1 MKTRNIS
8 IAGLLFSSISAILGS
23 GWLFAAS
30 QTASYAGPAA
40 MLSWIIGALL
50 IMIIAF
56 VFAEICTMIPVTGS
70 STRIPH
76 ITHGTLVSFI
86 FAWII
91 WLSYLTLAPTEVQ
104 AIIQYLAVF
113 FPTLINASSGG
124 LSASGFGFAAILLLL
139 ISILNTYSLRWL
151 IRANNFLTIIKII
164 VPSIIAIIILVIVY
178 HLHQSTP
185 VTSANLSFAP
195 NGSSGVLSA
204 ISLGGIAFSF
214 TGFKLAAEMAGETK
228 NPKKAIPIAIIGS
241 IIACLII
248 FLLLQAAYIYTVSG
262 SVEHNNWQHITL
274 AGSHAD
280 ESFGPFAMIAKMLE
294 IKWLMV
300 LIYIG
305 AIVGP
310 LAAGLMYFGSA
321 TRSIFAM
328 SQNNYIPQIFA
339 KLTPKGNPLYCII
352 INFIVGM
359 LMFAPLPGWSTMA
372 TFLTSL
378 VALTYI
384 MGPVSASALR
394 LRIPEA
400 HRPFRLP
407 FARIWNIMAF
417 YASTLI
423 VYWSGWN
430 IVSKTSFMIAI
441 AIIVLMFYR
450 IFKKDKSLMIN
461 WNFKQSYW
469 LWLYLVLL
477 TAVSYLGNYGGGIAI
492 FDLPE
497 AMIALLIICIICHR
511 IAVQSSLPRESIS
524 NSLKNIELEQRKLRT
539 VEQH

>member
-1 MKTRNIS
+1 
-8 IAGLLFSSISAILGS
+8 
-23 GWLFAAS
+23 
-30 QTASYAGPAA
+30 

-124 LSASGFGFAAILLLL
+124 LNASGFGFAAILLLL

-262 SVEHNNWQHITL
+262 SVEHNNWQHISL
-274 AGSHAD
+274 AGGHAD
-280 ESFGPFAMIAKMLE
+280 ESFGPFAMISKTLE

-352 INFIVGM
+352 INFIVSM

-450 IFKKDKSLMIN
+450 IFKKDKSITIN

-477 TAVSYLGNYGGGIAI
+477 TAVSYLGNYGGGIAV